1 MRLLKKIKNE
11 KGVSLLEL
19 LVAVT
24 LFSVVIISSTQIF
37 KMVVDGQRNAIG
49 AQNVQ
54 ENIRYAMERM
64 SKEIRM
70 AQIAYRG
77 TQPADRDCKQLFT
90 SPDTATNKVYNLKSA
105 NAVDDTLYFKN
116 KDNVC
121 VAYFLENNRLKVK
134 IIKAAGGILIED
146 FIMPSNTITSNLKFY
161 VADNLIGAY
170 HSVQPYVTMTMD
182 VKAVGLAMHEQKMKI
197 QFTVSSRYYE

>member
-54 ENIRYAMERM
+54 ENIRYA
-64 SKEIRM
+64 
-70 AQIAYRG
+70 
-77 TQPADRDCKQLFT
+77 
-90 SPDTATNKVYNLKSA
+90 
-105 NAVDDTLYFKN
+105 
-116 KDNVC
+116 
-121 VAYFLENNRLKVK
+121 
-134 IIKAAGGILIED
+134 
-146 FIMPSNTITSNLKFY
+146 
-161 VADNLIGAY
+161 
-170 HSVQPYVTMTMD
+170 
-182 VKAVGLAMHEQKMKI
+182 
-197 QFTVSSRYYE
+197 